1 MMKGVLCYAV
11 RLVEGV
17 TVRRVLAVLTALA
30 ALVLLPS
37 PAFADQPAVNSMLP
51 TNGDAAGGFVTV
63 ISGSG
68 FATGA
73 TVRFGAV
80 LSTNVTVAGTTMI
93 IARVPAG
100 VAGSSQIVVITNPDS
115 LAVAVPVQFTYDG
128 APLSVTSVSPS
139 IGSSFGGTLVA
150 VSGNGFLPGAVV
162 MFGSTPGTSVSVTSP
177 TLLTVVAPTG
187 TFGSVVNV
195 IVTNTS
201 GASAGAQGVYTFG
214 SSTGTTS
221 GSQPTISSVSPN
233 GGSAAGGTVVTIQG
247 GGFLPGALV
256 SFGGTP
262 ATNVAVLSSGQI
274 TVTAPSGAVGP
285 AALMV
290 TNPGGIFG
298 GLANGFTYLTAV
310 PQVTAVSP
318 VEGVLA
324 GGTPILLTG
333 SGFVVGATV
342 TIGGQPARNVVVT
355 SGTQITAVT
364 PAGAP
369 GSATILIT
377 NPGGLITGLATGFT
391 FSATAATPPAPP
403 VSTGTGIAVTSVSPA
418 SGPVGSPT
426 LVTIVGQ
433 GFLAGAIVTIG
444 GLPATN
450 VTVISSTQILASA
463 PTGATA
469 GAALV
474 VVSNVSA
481 AGAAL
486 PNGFTFTAPGAPTPP
501 APPTTGGTLPPGSS
515 ALMVFIGGSNA
526 DLVAASGCP
535 SSRVVLWATNAQGQ
549 WVGYIPTAPSVI
561 NLLWEALFPTGIPAN
576 TPFYVRCS

>member
-115 LAVAVPVQFTYDG
+115 LAVAVPVQFTYGG

-391 FSATAATPPAPP
+391 FSATAATSPAPP

-561 NLLWEALFPTGIPAN
+561 NLSWEALFPTGIPAN